1 MEEYLVYILLCRDGT
16 FYTGVTND
24 LNRRVAAHNAGKGA
38 KYTRGRGP
46 VTPVYARACA
56 SRADALQKEARIKR
70 LTREEKRRLIAG
82 EDLLS

>member
-1 MEEYLVYILLCRDGT
+1 MEAYFVYILLCRDGT
-16 FYTGVTND
+16 YYTGVTND
-24 LNRRVAAHNAGKGA
+24 LIRRVAMHNAGTGA

-56 SRADALQKEARIKR
+56 SRADALKEEARIKK

-82 EDLLS
+82 EAPK

>member
-82 EDLLS
+82 EDLLF